1 MMAAMRILVLDDDSV
16 LRQSVTEAL
25 SRLALAVDEA
35 STLSEA
41 HERLLMNEYDLAILD
56 RRLSDGDAVVMLG
69 ALRQAGLQ
77 TSVIFLTGLG
87 EVDQRVE
94 GLDVGADDYLV
105 KPFAMAELLARVRT
119 LLRRTG
125 GARQPVLELGDV
137 CLDPA
142 RMTVTRAG
150 RPLTLTPK
158 EFSVLGYLIRQAG
171 RVVSRT
177 ELLEHCWD
185 EFADPSSNVIDV
197 RIRLLRG
204 KLGEPSIIHTVR
216 GGGYLAEL
224 SG

>member
-1 MMAAMRILVLDDDSV
+1 MMSTMRILVLDDDSL
-16 LRQSVTEAL
+16 LRRSVADAL

-35 STLSEA
+35 ATLREA
-41 HERLLMNEYDLAILD
+41 HERLLMNEYDLAVLD
-56 RRLSDGDAVVMLG
+56 RRLPDGDAVVMLG
-69 ALRQAGLQ
+69 DLRKAGLQ

-87 EVDQRVE
+87 EVGQRVE

-105 KPFAMAELLARVRT
+105 KPFAMEELLARVRT

-125 GARQPVLELGDV
+125 GDRQPLLELGDV
-137 CLDPA
+137 SLDPA
-142 RMTVTRAG
+142 RMCVTRAG
-150 RPLTLTPK
+150 LPLTLTPK
-158 EFSVLGYLIRQAG
+158 EFSVLAYLIRQAG

-204 KLGEPSIIHTVR
+204 KLGDPPIIHTVR

-224 SG
+224 TG